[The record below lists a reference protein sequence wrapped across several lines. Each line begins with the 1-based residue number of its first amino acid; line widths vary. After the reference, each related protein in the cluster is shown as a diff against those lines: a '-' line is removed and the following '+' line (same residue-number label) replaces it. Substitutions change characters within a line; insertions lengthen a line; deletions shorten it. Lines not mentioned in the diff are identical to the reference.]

1 MFRFLKDR
9 KVGKGKKDYLI
20 DLTKIAKEERE
31 KILRERIRE
40 IVTEELKTCGITERL
55 DDISRSV
62 RNMDQ
67 KMENLKS
74 SIAPLSRS
82 KSDSIRKLKMKRV
95 VIEMLN
101 RHKRLTASDLSVR
114 LNLSRTRCSEYL
126 TELEEAG
133 VTKGVI
139 ITRQKFYELNGAFEP
154 EQPESASDP

>member
-1 MFRFLKDR
+1 MLRFLNDR
-9 KVGKGKKDYLI
+9 RVSKGKKDYLM

-40 IVTEELKTCGITERL
+40 IVTEELKDSGITDRL

-82 KSDSIRKLKMKRV
+82 KTDSIRKLKMKRV
-95 VIEMLN
+95 VIEMLSKQ
-101 RHKRLTASDLSVR
+101 KRMTASDLSTM

-126 TELEEAG
+126 TELEKAG

-139 ITRQKFYELNGAFEP
+139 ISRQKFYELNDTG
-154 EQPESASDP
+154 EQPESASDS